1 MDAVVK
7 SLPLVS
13 VKAKTNNNIEPVE
26 RPTREAAEAAAKVLL
41 AWTGDNPNREGLIDT
56 PRRVVKAFEEVFGGY
71 RENPEDVLDRTFGE
85 IGTFD
90 DIVVIRQIPFF
101 SFCEHHMFPMIGH
114 AHVAYFPI
122 ERVVG
127 LSKIARVI
135 DMYAHRLQTQERLTS
150 QILSAIEENLKPRG
164 VAVMIEAEHMCM
176 AMRGVKKLGA
186 STVTTQFTGCFRND
200 PEEQVR
206 FFRLVRDPRSN

>member
-7 SLPLVS
+7 NFPRTD
-13 VKAKTNNNIEPVE
+13 AKVETPKIEPVE
-26 RPTREAAEAAAKVLL
+26 RPTREAAEAAAKTLL
-41 AWTGDNPNREGLIDT
+41 AWIGDNPNREGLIDT

-85 IGTFD
+85 IGNFD
-90 DIVVIRQIPFF
+90 DIVVVRKIPFY

-114 AHVAYFPI
+114 AHVAYMPI

-135 DMYAHRLQTQERLTS
+135 DMYARRLQTQEHLTS
-150 QILSAIEENLKPRG
+150 QILTAIDENLKPRG

-176 AMRGVKKLGA
+176 AMRGVQRQGV
-186 STVTTQFTGCFRND
+186 STVTTQFTGVFRDD
-200 PEEQVR
+200 PAEQVR
-206 FFRLVRDPRSN
+206 FFTLVRGGRKD

>member
-1 MDAVVK
+1 MMDAVVK
-7 SLPLVS
+7 SFPRAESKV
-13 VKAKTNNNIEPVE
+13 VEPAE
-26 RPTREAAEAAAKVLL
+26 RPTREAAEAAAKTLI
-41 AWTGDNPNREGLIDT
+41 AWIGDNPNREGLIDT

-71 RENPEDVLDRTFGE
+71 RERPEEVLDRTFGE
-85 IGTFD
+85 IGNFD
-90 DIVVIRQIPFF
+90 DIVVVRKIPFY

-114 AHVAYFPI
+114 AHVAYMPI

-135 DMYAHRLQTQERLTS
+135 DMYARRLQTQEHLTS
-150 QILSAIEENLKPRG
+150 QILTAIDENLKPRG

-176 AMRGVKKLGA
+176 AMRGVQKQGV
-186 STVTTQFTGCFRND
+186 STVTTQFSGSFRND

-206 FFRLVRDPRSN
+206 LFRLVREDRSF